1 MYLCLYVY
9 IRNTPVCYLNLYP
22 NYTTVLEFYGG
33 GIVFHLAVQ
42 SFPTMVHKL
51 S

>member
-9 IRNTPVCYLNLYP
+9 IRNILACYLNLYP
-22 NYTTVLEFYGG
+22 NYTTVLEFCGG
-33 GIVFHLAVQ
+33 GIVFHLVVP
-42 SFPTMVHKL
+42 SFPTMVHNL